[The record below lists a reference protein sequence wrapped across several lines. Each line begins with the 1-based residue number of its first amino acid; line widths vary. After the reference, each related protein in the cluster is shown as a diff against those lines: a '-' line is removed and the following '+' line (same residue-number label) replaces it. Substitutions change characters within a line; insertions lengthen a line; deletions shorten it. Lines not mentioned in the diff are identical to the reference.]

1 MRIHK
6 RFLISA
12 ILPLFLLAMPELCF
26 AVNDGSAQ
34 LATFIKIRIIDNA
47 LYALSGVAGAAM
59 FYYGIRMIVDAYNDK
74 AYTDVINSFIYVL
87 TGFIV
92 IGLSHAFQIAFI
104 GTGVLP
110 ASGIPF
116 NPSNLSPG
124 IGSIASFMAK
134 GAEGAF
140 TLIVVIAGLR
150 MITAQ
155 GDEGT
160 FDKWRKVLI
169 GNCIGVMLILI
180 ADSIRIAIQ
189 TPNDPGAI
197 VAELG
202 GIGLFML
209 TIIGFA
215 SVLALIIAGILLI
228 ISVDEAQRDRAK
240 RAVIGTLLSLLV
252 VIASYTLIVT
262 FVS

>member
-1 MRIHK
+1 
-6 RFLISA
+6 
-12 ILPLFLLAMPELCF
+12 MPELCF
-26 AVNDGSAQ
+26 AVNNGSVL
-34 LATFIKIRIIDNA
+34 LATFVRVHIINQA
-47 LYALSGVAGAAM
+47 LFALTGVAGAAM
-59 FYYGIRMIVDAYNDK
+59 FYYTVRMIVDAYNEK
-74 AYTDVINSFIYVL
+74 AFTDVINSFTYVL
-87 TGFIV
+87 CGFFV
-92 IGLSHAFQIAFI
+92 IGLATAFNNAFI
-104 GTGVLP
+104 GAGTTPSTLTT
-110 ASGIPF
+110 SGIPF
-116 NPSNLSPG
+116 NPSNLTPG
-124 IGSIASFMAK
+124 INSIASFIAK

-140 TLIVVIAGLR
+140 TLVVVVAGLR
-150 MITAQ
+150 MVTAQ

-180 ADSIRIAIQ
+180 ADSIRVAIQ

-197 VAELG
+197 VEELR

-228 ISVDEAQRDRAK
+228 VSVDESQRDRAK
-240 RAVIGTLLSLLV
+240 RAVIGTLISLLF

-262 FVS
+262 FLG